1 MGQMREEFTR
11 MPQLER
17 EEWSR
22 LEERKGC
29 REYKTTWPLN
39 ER

>member
-22 LEERKGC
+22 LEERTRDAGSI
-29 REYKTTWPLN
+29 RPHGL
-39 ER
+39 